1 MIDIVSSFVKG
12 LVKSYLESILEL
24 AKIRAAICYVNGIKV
39 ARRLFILW
47 CALVFCLVLLAI
59 GLGLIPIALC
69 LYMPWTPQT
78 KAMVAIA
85 FGLVYIV
92 VPLLVMINVFSQK
105 RWMKI
110 SGAKDLVDGILDQK

>member
-1 MIDIVSSFVKG
+1 MIDVISSFVKG
-12 LVKSYLESILEL
+12 LIKSYLESILEL
-24 AKIRAAICYVNGIKV
+24 VKIRAAICYVNGIKV

-59 GLGLIPIALC
+59 GLGLIPLALC

-110 SGAKDLVDGILDQK
+110 SGAKDLVDDILDQK

>member
-1 MIDIVSSFVKG
+1 VIDIVSSFVKG

-24 AKIRAAICYVNGIKV
+24 VKIRAAICYVSGIKV